1 MSAFMKFYDDDGV
14 SIEVGKSFNKEDKIL
29 FEIEGEYTGG
39 AVCLDK
45 EDVNRLIEFLSSI
58 LSKKEKEK

>member
-1 MSAFMKFYDDDGV
+1 MSTFMKFYDDDGV

-39 AVCLDK
+39 AVCLDR

-58 LSKKEKEK
+58 LSKGDKER